1 MLLFC
6 EEYSS
11 VESRGECYNFVKK
24 YSCVESRVEFC
35 NLVRNIA
42 VQRLE
47 SNVIIL

>member
-24 YSCVESRVEFC
+24 YSCVESRVKYYNF
-35 NLVRNIA
+35 VRSIA
-42 VQRLE
+42 VYRVE

>member
-42 VQRLE
+42 V
-47 SNVIIL
+47 